1 MATGRSSISSQLS
14 HGRCGGDE
22 GRLTHS
28 PSGPRT
34 LRERVLC
41 SSTRH
46 ADHDTED
53 GGQSSHSEGRAAVR
67 QGEECYAGEEADPDE
82 EPGLMTVTW
91 RADVTKVT
99 ETCDRFNVLAHFQ
112 CIPGLSAHTDLL
124 SCRSRKMVCCNSVPC
139 PACSLA
145 SVIFRLHI

>member
-34 LRERVLC
+34 LTERVLC
-41 SSTRH
+41 SSPRH

-53 GGQSSHSEGRAAVR
+53 GGQSGHSEGRAAAR
-67 QGEECYAGEEADPDE
+67 QGGECYAGEEAAADE

-91 RADVTKVT
+91 RADVTLPFLFWFYI
-99 ETCDRFNVLAHFQ
+99 R
-112 CIPGLSAHTDLL
+112 DLL
-124 SCRSRKMVCCNSVPC
+124 KAVVSSGIGCCVAGTFIN
-139 PACSLA
+139 
-145 SVIFRLHI
+145 IQY